1 SLDGSGIIDV
11 VKAAVRDVKI
21 VDQISRLTQFDE
33 LKNFVVE
40 NKRIDAQIIDGSLVI
55 RPFDVKVGDIA
66 MTVGGSN
73 NVNGNID
80 YVTALNVPA
89 GKVGRELNTRL
100 GSLIGNEALKTSER
114 ITLNLNIGGT
124 LAEPRVSL

>member
-1 SLDGSGIIDV
+1 
-11 VKAAVRDVKI
+11 
-21 VDQISRLTQFDE
+21 VD
-33 LKNFVVE
+33 
-40 NKRIDAQIIDGSLVI
+40 
-55 RPFDVKVGDIA
+55 

-89 GKVGRELNTRL
+89 GKIGRELNTRL
-100 GSLIGNEALKTSER
+100 GSLIGNEALKTSDR

-124 LAEPRVSL
+124 LSEHVWLWRVAVPRGRPRIW